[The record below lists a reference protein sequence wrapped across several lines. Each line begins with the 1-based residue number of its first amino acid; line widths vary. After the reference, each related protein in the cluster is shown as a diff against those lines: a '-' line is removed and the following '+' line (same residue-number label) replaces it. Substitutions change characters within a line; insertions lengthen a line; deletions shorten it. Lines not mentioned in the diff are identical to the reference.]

1 VYNYDVIMID
11 LKYSEILRQLKNEK
25 TRENLKNEKIYA
37 CIKKVSNIIS
47 FPIKNRYEINTIS

>member
-1 VYNYDVIMID
+1 MID

-47 FPIKNRYEINTIS
+47 FPIKNRYEVNAIS